1 MAQYDMAVGYA
12 ALIDIDD
19 PYCMEF
25 HTSSSCRPCG
35 DFPPCLDGEREKE
48 GGQFM
53 KRVFGLVEALF
64 DILYLAAAT
73 IIGVILLLVAQ
84 DNLPR
89 TMAGI
94 MALVLVGG
102 DAFHLLPRIRAI
114 LSGGDEQCKRALGR
128 GKQITSI
135 TMTIG

>member
-1 MAQYDMAVGYA
+1 
-12 ALIDIDD
+12 
-19 PYCMEF
+19 
-25 HTSSSCRPCG
+25 
-35 DFPPCLDGEREKE
+35 
-48 GGQFM
+48 M

-89 TMAGI
+89 TLAGI

-102 DAFHLLPRIRAI
+102 RC
-114 LSGGDEQCKRALGR
+114 LSSSAADKSNPFRW
-128 GKQITSI
+128 
-135 TMTIG
+135 